1 MKELLSEWT
10 YWMPILVGIG
20 ILLLYGT
27 LSGGK
32 GPLAALLAGEAVA
45 LIYFIILPEFEASV
59 LLAIVLSCA
68 LDGLIVNWKN
78 PSLIK
83 RAVYI
88 VLFLLPLIICGIM
101 ESYKKTGVFIPMLF
115 QFLLSIIYVLPRR
128 KYRQDGRLKC
138 FSLWGAQVIVV
149 GILMLPGL
157 FLFDFRLSYVLNHEI
172 SIGTAV
178 FLMPVIAML
187 PFALYDL
194 LLWDVDHKK
203 HTKGF

>member
-10 YWMPILVGIG
+10 YWMPILAGIG
-20 ILLLYGT
+20 VLLLYGT
-27 LSGGK
+27 LSEGK
-32 GPLAALLAGEAVA
+32 GAFAALLAGEAVA
-45 LIYFIILPEFEASV
+45 LIYFAISPEFETSV

-68 LDGLIVNWKN
+68 LDGLIVNWKK

-83 RAVYI
+83 RVVHI
-88 VLFLLPLIICGIM
+88 VLILLPLIICGIV
-101 ESYKKTGVFIPMLF
+101 ETHKKTGVFIPMLF

-128 KYRQDGRLKC
+128 KYRQEGRLKC
-138 FSLWGAQVIVV
+138 FSLWVAQVIVV

-157 FLFDFRLSYVLNHEI
+157 LLFDFRMSYVFNHEI
-172 SIGTAV
+172 SLGTAV

-187 PFALYDL
+187 PVALYDL
-194 LLWDVDHKK
+194 FLLDIDHKK